1 MVTQAIVGRARELA
15 QIDRFLDRAA
25 GASAVLLVEG
35 EPGVGKTTLWQA
47 GRDAAVARGW
57 RTLSAR
63 PTDAE
68 ATFVYAGI
76 ADLLEPVLD
85 EALAVLPAPQRQ
97 ALRVALRYEEP
108 GHAAPDARTV
118 AVAFLNALR
127 GLATAGPVIVAVD
140 DVQWLDTPSALAIGY
155 TIRRLQ
161 EEPVGFLLAV
171 RQEGRPRLAL
181 DLDRAPA
188 ADRLTRLVVGPL
200 EREPLQQ
207 LLRARLE
214 FPLPPA
220 VLHRIEVVSAGNPFY
235 ALEFGRALGRRDGHP
250 VVDEDLPVPDS
261 LAGLVGV
268 RIEALPAPT
277 RDLLAIAALAA
288 HPTVRLLA
296 AVRGQPVEAELAPA
310 LDAHVVEVELGTVRF
325 THPLL
330 AAVTRSQIDPGRRR
344 ELHSRLAQHVDDPE
358 ERASHLAFA
367 ADASDEAVALVLEQA
382 ARRARARGAP
392 DAASDLAAL
401 ARRSTPS
408 GDLSAVRRRA
418 LLEAEYAM
426 IAGDA
431 GRARTIGEDVLA
443 NAPPGP
449 ARAEA
454 LVLLAQVA
462 VFGLDLRAAVQIL
475 REALAEVGD
484 DDRLRMRCEGL
495 LTAAIDRLGDDVP
508 AALVHGRAE
517 LRLAERLGDA
527 VHIATAL
534 RGLARNEQRHTGQMP
549 EDLIGRALQME
560 PLVRPVRS
568 VIEWPSVCHAEMLA
582 WTDDL
587 AAGLRT
593 WEWLRGQAV
602 ERGEEHSLA
611 LILERLSL
619 FETVAGRWTEARR
632 HADEGR
638 RLAVAGGQVASEA
651 ALVAEMALAEAH
663 LGDEAATRA
672 DASEA
677 IRLAGVSGANDAE
690 RTARWALGLLELSGG
705 DPAGA
710 AAWLLPVV
718 RGARAAGIAEPGALR
733 FVPDTIEALTGAGA
747 LADAEDLLG
756 WYEAAAETSGRA
768 HARAAASRCAG
779 LLLVV
784 GGRREAG
791 LAHLEQARA
800 QYEIVD
806 EPFGRARTL
815 LALGSIRRR
824 ALDRR
829 AARILLEAA
838 GRQFESLGAARWT
851 ELANR
856 ELARVSG
863 RRTAGLELTPAE
875 REVARLV
882 AAGRTNREA
891 AAALFLT
898 ERTVEGHLSSVYGK
912 LGIRSRTEL
921 ARTFGR
927 RAGERG
933 PGPNP
938 GARPR

>member
-1 MVTQAIVGRARELA
+1 MTQAILGRPRELE
-15 QIDRFLDRAA
+15 QIDRFLDRVV
-25 GASAVLLVEG
+25 GASGILLVEG
-35 EPGVGKTTLWQA
+35 APGVGKTTLWLA
-47 GRDAAVARGW
+47 GMEGARARGW
-57 RTLSAR
+57 RTLLAR

-85 EALAVLPAPQRQ
+85 DALTALPGPQRR

-127 GLATAGPVIVAVD
+127 GLAAAGPVIVAVD
-140 DVQWLDTPSALAIGY
+140 DIQWLDAPSALAIGY
-155 TIRRLQ
+155 AIRRLQ
-161 EEPVGFLLAV
+161 EEPVGFLLTL
-171 RQEGRPRLAL
+171 RQEERPRWAL

-188 ADRLTRLVVGPL
+188 ADRLARMVVGPL
-200 EREPLQQ
+200 ESEPLRQ

-214 FPLPPA
+214 VPLPPA
-220 VLHRIEVVSAGNPFY
+220 MLHRIEMVSAGNPFY
-235 ALEFGRALGRRDGHP
+235 ALEIGRALGRGDGHP
-250 VVDEDLPVPDS
+250 AMPEDLPVPDS
-261 LAGLVGV
+261 LAALVGV
-268 RIEALPAPT
+268 RVEALPAPT
-277 RDLLAIAALAA
+277 RELLAIAALTA

-296 AVRGQPVEAELAPA
+296 AVWGEPVEALLGPA
-310 LDAHVVEVELGTVRF
+310 LDAHVVEVDLGTVRF

-330 AAVTRSQIDPGRRR
+330 AAVTRSQIDPGHRR
-344 ELHSRLAQHVDDPE
+344 ELHSRLAQHVADPE
-358 ERASHLAFA
+358 ERASHLALA
-367 ADASDEAVALVLEQA
+367 ADAPDETVALALEQA
-382 ARRARARGAP
+382 AHRARARGAP

-408 GDLSAVRRRA
+408 GDASAVRRRA

-431 GRARTIGEDVLA
+431 GRARSIGEDVLA

-462 VFGLDLRAAVQIL
+462 VFGLDLRAAVQVL

-527 VHIATAL
+527 VHLATAL
-534 RGLARNEQRHTGQMP
+534 RGLARNEQRHTGQVP

-568 VIEWPSVCHAEMLA
+568 VIEWPSVCHAEMLS

-587 AAGLRT
+587 EAGLRT

-619 FETVAGRWTEARR
+619 FETVAARWTQARA

-651 ALVAEMALAEAH
+651 ALVADMALAEAH
-663 LGDEAATRA
+663 LGDEAATRR
-672 DASEA
+672 DAA
-677 IRLAGVSGANDAE
+677 GAMRLAGVSGANDAE
-690 RTARWALGLLELSGG
+690 RTARWAMGLLDLSRG
-705 DPAGA
+705 DPSGA
-710 AAWLLPVV
+710 AAWLMPVV

-733 FVPDTIEALTGAGA
+733 FVPDAIEALIGTGA
-747 LADAEDLLG
+747 LADAEDLLV
-756 WYEAAAETSGRA
+756 WYEAAAEASGRA
-768 HARAAASRCAG
+768 HARAAASRCGG
-779 LLLVV
+779 LLLAA

-791 LAHLEQARA
+791 FLRLEQARA
-800 QYEIVD
+800 QYEAMN

-815 LALGSIRRR
+815 LALGSMRRR

-829 AARILLEAA
+829 AARTLLESA
-838 GRQFESLGAARWT
+838 GREFESLSAARWAA
-851 ELANR
+851 LAKR

-875 REVARLV
+875 REVATLV
-882 AAGRTNREA
+882 AAGRTNREV
-891 AAALFLT
+891 AAALFLA

-921 ARTFGR
+921 ARTFGT
-927 RAGERG
+927 GEER
-933 PGPNP
+933 
-938 GARPR
+938 